1 MKKYTAT
8 AKHPVEGSKYNG
20 TFVFTVHQDHR
31 TKFYSALSPTHGCS
45 ADIYKTP
52 EDAIDGLINGQNS
65 KRISDIKILER
76 V

>member
-8 AKHPVEGSKYNG
+8 AEHPVTRSKYNG

-31 TKFYSALSPTHGCS
+31 TKFYSATSMIHGCS
-45 ADIYKTP
+45 ADLYETP
-52 EDAIDGLINGQNS
+52 EDAIDSLINGQNS
-65 KRISDIKILER
+65 KRISDIKIVED